1 MRMIIKDLTWRRPQ
15 HAHPWTGSQC
25 TSHCS
30 SPPPSAPTV
39 EKFSLRGWSC
49 EKYFQK
55 DLSRDLKD
63 CEQRVD
69 DGVEV
74 WGWGALGE
82 VQLAAEKLRKML
94 IVNEMMLVMIA
105 PPASP
110 AGRRWRW
117 IGRGGGGETWWM
129 IRRSSVLSQG
139 FAVET
144 NTWKWE
150 VNKNSEK
157 DLNFKSGPEL
167 EKAWKLQPSI
177 RALTLQCPLALT

>member
-1 MRMIIKDLTWRRPQ
+1 MAPPPARPPLDRIAVYITLFQ
-15 HAHPWTGSQC
+15 
-25 TSHCS
+25 S
-30 SPPPSAPTV
+30 SPVSTYRGKILSQRLSLWKVFPKSSWQGPERLWAARWWWSR
-39 EKFSLRGWSC
+39 SLRLGCPRGSSAGRRKT
-49 EKYFQK
+49 EENV
-55 DLSRDLKD
+55 D
-63 CEQRVD
+63 CQWD
-69 DGVEV
+69 DVGDDC
-74 WGWGALGE
+74 
-82 VQLAAEKLRKML
+82 
-94 IVNEMMLVMIA
+94 

-157 DLNFKSGPEL
+157 DLNFKTGSEL

-177 RALTLQCPLALT
+177 RALTLQCPLPLT

>member
-1 MRMIIKDLTWRRPQ
+1 MIIKDLTWRRPQ

-30 SPPPSAPTV
+30 SPPPSAPAV
-39 EKFSLRGWSC
+39 EKFSLIGWSC
-49 EKYFQK
+49 VKYFPK
-55 DLSRDLKD
+55 VLGGDLKD

-94 IVNEMMLVMIA
+94 IVNEMMLAMIA

-110 AGRRWRW
+110 AGQRWRW
-117 IGRGGGGETWWM
+117 RGRGGGGGTWWR

-157 DLNFKSGPEL
+157 DLNFKTGCEL

-177 RALTLQCPLALT
+177 RALTLQCPLPLT